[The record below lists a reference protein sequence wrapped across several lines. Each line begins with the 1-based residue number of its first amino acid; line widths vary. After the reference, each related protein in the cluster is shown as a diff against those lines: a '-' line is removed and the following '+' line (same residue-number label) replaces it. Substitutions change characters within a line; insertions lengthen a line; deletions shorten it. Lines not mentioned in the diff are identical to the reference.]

1 MLNKKNLAYALAA
14 VAIIAALAWAFSPRA
29 VEVDTAAAA
38 RGDFEQTVDDDGKT
52 RVRDRY
58 VVSAPLAGRLQRI
71 SLKAGD
77 PVSEGLPLAVI
88 APALSPFLDLR
99 SRNELG
105 ERLGTAEAAQL
116 RAAARVE
123 RAQAALDQAI
133 AEAVRARTL
142 AEKNYVSKNQAEQA
156 ELAEKLNRRELDA
169 ARFEAHAA
177 EHDVAQARAAL
188 ARVGKGAKGGMA
200 GRAGEQWEIRS
211 PVSGRVLRVLQ
222 ESEAVVAVGTPLLEI
237 AQPEALEVVV
247 DVLSTDAVQVR
258 PGMAVHLER
267 WGRGQPLAGRVRLI
281 EPAAFTKVSALGVEE
296 QRVNVVIDLV
306 SPQSEWQAL
315 GDGYKVDARIVVAR
329 RENVLK
335 IPLGALFRDGGSWAV
350 FVIDG
355 GRAVKRAVEVTGRNS
370 QEALVDKG
378 LAEGE
383 RVIAYPSDAVK
394 EGVRVR
400 SR

>member
-1 MLNKKNLAYALAA
+1 MLNKKNLTYALAA
-14 VAIIAALAWAFSPRA
+14 VAVVVALTWAFLPQA
-29 VEVDTAAAA
+29 VEVDTAVVV
-38 RGDFEQTVDDDGKT
+38 RGDFEQTIDDDGKT

-77 PVSEGLPLAVI
+77 PVSEGLTLAVI

-105 ERLGTAEAAQL
+105 ERLGTAEAARL

-123 RAQAALDQAI
+123 RAQAALDQAV
-133 AEAVRARTL
+133 AEAIRARTL
-142 AEKNYVSKNQAEQA
+142 AERNFVSKNQAEQA

-188 ARVGKGAKGGMA
+188 ARVGKAAPA
-200 GRAGEQWEIRS
+200 GRADERWEIRS

-237 AQPEALEVVV
+237 AQPDSLEVVV

-258 PGMAVHLER
+258 PGMAVHIER
-267 WGRGQPLAGRVRLI
+267 WGRGEPLAGRVRLI

-329 RENVLK
+329 HEHVLK
-335 IPLGALFRDGGSWAV
+335 IPLGALFRDDEKWAV
-350 FVIDG
+350 FVIEG
-355 GRAVKRAVEVTGRNS
+355 GRAVKRLVGVAGRNS
-370 QEALVDKG
+370 REALVATG

-383 RVIAYPSDAVK
+383 PVIAYPSDAVK

-400 SR
+400 QR